1 MTRLFRGRAIRIA
14 VAALAGC
21 GAGAVL
27 YAVSRADRAYAFA
40 IVGAIAGV
48 ALTLGVDLYRQTARL
63 TEVRITVPQ
72 LSELTFVVNNDAQQ
86 VSWQLFVESVTRTS
100 TQRLGDDEGLI
111 REALTSL
118 YGLFATTRDILKAS
132 RPSTRRE
139 GFTVENLAVTL
150 LNRELRP
157 FLSKWHP
164 LLREFEDA
172 EPDLPES
179 AWPRAAECR
188 RELRQLQEHTREY
201 VLAFAQLAGV
211 EDPQMMLGI
220 EPRPKEEK

>member
-1 MTRLFRGRAIRIA
+1 MISISSSRTLR
-14 VAALAGC
+14 VVVSALTGC
-21 GAGAVL
+21 GAGIAL
-27 YAVSRADRAYAFA
+27 YGLSQINSSYAFA
-40 IVGAIAGV
+40 IAGATAGV
-48 ALTLGVDLYRQTARL
+48 LVALGIDIYKRTARL

-100 TQRLGDDEGLI
+100 TQRLGEEEGLI

-132 RPSTRRE
+132 RPSTTKD
-139 GFTVENLAVTL
+139 GLTVESLAITL
-150 LNRELRP
+150 LNREIRP

-164 LLREFEDA
+164 ILREFENSD
-172 EPDLPES
+172 PSLPES

-188 RELRQLQEHTREY
+188 RELRQVQANTRDY
-201 VLAFAQLAGV
+201 VLAFARLAGV
-211 EDPQMMLGI
+211 QNPDIMLGPD
-220 EPRPKEEK
+220 EN